1 MTKGEGSEK
10 RSGWEKATLGDTG
23 SGQERAAPGAPS
35 LGIVEGTFPLG
46 SERMKLLKAGV
57 QISSETL
64 SLSGP
69 APVFMVLI
77 PRMVVRATTP
87 HSWDPGF
94 AFLDS
99 IHHWKGQEPCV
110 MGTSRDCLRLLP
122 LCFLYFNLACVQ
134 QILVEFLTLDQTLS
148 GRGYH

>member
-69 APVFMVLI
+69 APVL
-77 PRMVVRATTP
+77 TTARP
-87 HSWDPGF
+87 
-94 AFLDS
+94 A
-99 IHHWKGQEPCV
+99 
-110 MGTSRDCLRLLP
+110 LL
-122 LCFLYFNLACVQ
+122 AMSS
-134 QILVEFLTLDQTLS
+134 LV
-148 GRGYH
+148 